1 MRISLLCG
9 LAAAPLLAGLAF
21 AANLAE
27 VKITFDGNE
36 RKGQYLY
43 QKNCRE
49 SCHDGSGAKEMTPMH
64 KSYAEWKALVQNL
77 AKLPCA
83 VKFQD
88 KVSPADLNDI
98 FSYLHGGAKDS
109 PNPTK

>member
-1 MRISLLCG
+1 MRFSLLCG
-9 LAAAPLLAGLAF
+9 FAAVPLLAGLAW
-21 AANLAE
+21 AADLSQVRINFE
-27 VKITFDGNE
+27 GNE

-49 SCHDGSGAKEMTPMH
+49 SCHDGSGAMELSPMERT
-64 KSYAEWKALVQNL
+64 YAEWEGFAKNL
-77 AKLPCA
+77 DKLPCA
-83 VKFQD
+83 EHFRD
-88 KVSPADLNDI
+88 KVSEEDLIDI

>member
-9 LAAAPLLAGLAF
+9 LATVPLLAGLAF
-21 AANLAE
+21 AVNLAE
-27 VKITFDGNE
+27 VDITFEGNE

-49 SCHDGSGAKEMTPMH
+49 SCHDGSGAKEISPMD
-64 KSYAEWKALVQNL
+64 KSYEEWKAVAKNL

-83 VKFQD
+83 AKFQD

>member
-1 MRISLLCG
+1 MRFSLICG
-9 LAAAPLLAGLAF
+9 LATAPLLAGLAF
-21 AANLAE
+21 AADLAE
-27 VKITFDGNE
+27 VKINFEGNE

-49 SCHDGSGAKEMTPMH
+49 SCHDGSGATELSPMD
-64 KSYAEWKALVQNL
+64 KTYDEWKAFAENL

-83 VKFQD
+83 AKFGE
-88 KVSPADLNDI
+88 KVSADDLNDI